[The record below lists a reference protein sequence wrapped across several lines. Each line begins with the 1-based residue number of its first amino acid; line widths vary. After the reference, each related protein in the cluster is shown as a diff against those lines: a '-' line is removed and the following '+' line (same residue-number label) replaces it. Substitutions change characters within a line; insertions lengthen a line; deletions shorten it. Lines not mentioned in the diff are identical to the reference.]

1 MYYSFMGRLI
11 LLYKDNEIHYY
22 VSWLS
27 INHVGISMQKNRLW
41 TIILLAINL
50 YLGVISHHYLFLE

>member
-1 MYYSFMGRLI
+1 MSLI
-11 LLYKDNEIHYY
+11 KPLQESNNWIELF
-22 VSWLS
+22 SCLS
-27 INHVGISMQKNRLW
+27 IDHVSRTMQKNRDW